1 MNALQRV
8 LRKDL
13 CAEAVEG
20 LALSLEC
27 IDDIES
33 SDSLA
38 TSVLSVCDCIADDV
52 LKEDLEDSAG
62 LLIDEAADT
71 LNTSSA
77 SQSANGRL
85 GDALDVVAQNL
96 AVSLCTALSE
106 SLTA

>member
-1 MNALQRV
+1 LNALQRV

-27 IDDIES
+27 IDDIEG

-38 TSVLSVCDCIADDV
+38 TCVLSVCDCITDNV

-77 SQSANGRL
+77 SQSANSRL
-85 GDALDVVAQNL
+85 GDSLDVVTQNL
-96 AVSLCTALSE
+96 AVSLGAALSE
-106 SLTA
+106 SLSA